1 MRYPGGKASLAG
13 LLALTIK
20 LNGLSGCPYFE
31 PFAGGAGAALRL
43 LREGV
48 VSELYLNDL
57 DPRVYAFWNAAL
69 GESQKFA
76 DAIRSVPLNIE
87 EWRNQ
92 RQVCTLGDTGKQFE
106 LGFATFYLNR
116 CNRSGIVH
124 GAAPIG
130 GYAQSGPWKI
140 DARFYRESLAERI
153 LAIGRRR
160 EQIHVTNMDARD
172 FLGAR
177 LPRGSGRK
185 SVFVY
190 FDPPYYSRGDRLY
203 MNLYSDS
210 SGIVHGAAPI
220 GGYAQSGPWKIDA
233 RFYRDQDHM
242 NLATYIQKQYDV
254 NWIMSY
260 DDTAF
265 VRHLYQA
272 CDISQ
277 FSLEYSLHKK
287 RKAQELLISP
297 SRVKLADPVE
307 STDAL
312 GRGLETTKTRKQ

>member
-1 MRYPGGKASLAG
+1 M
-13 LLALTIK
+13 
-20 LNGLSGCPYFE
+20 
-31 PFAGGAGAALRL
+31 
-43 LREGV
+43 
-48 VSELYLNDL
+48 SELYLNDL

-76 DAIRSVPLNIE
+76 DAIRSIPLNIE

-130 GYAQSGPWKI
+130 GYAQAGPWKI

-160 EQIHVTNMDARD
+160 EQIHLTNMDARD

-190 FDPPYYSRGDRLY
+190 LDPPYYSKGDRLY
-203 MNLYSDS
+203 MNLYS
-210 SGIVHGAAPI
+210 
-220 GGYAQSGPWKIDA
+220 
-233 RFYRDQDHM
+233 DQDHM

-272 CDISQ
+272 CDILQ
-277 FSLEYSLHKK
+277 FSLGYSLHKK
-287 RKAQELLISP
+287 RIAQELLISP

-307 STDAL
+307 STDVL